1 MRILAVDAALG
12 RCSATVV
19 VDAQLI
25 AARSGDQSRGQAA
38 ILATMAAD
46 VIREAGLTALDLDLI
61 AVTVGPGSFTGIRA
75 ALALAQG
82 IGLGAGKPVIGVTVA
97 EALASSL
104 PDLGRRALWTAID
117 SRRGRVF
124 LDRGDGM
131 EAHLLDSLPSP
142 DRPVALAGDAAIA
155 VAARLAARDINVMLT
170 DARRPFGRHIAL
182 VAARRLAGELPPC
195 PAEPLYV
202 DAPEAR
208 LPSSG
213 QRPPPVP

>member
-25 AARSGDQSRGQAA
+25 AARSGDETRGQAA
-38 ILATMAAD
+38 ILAMMVAD
-46 VIREAGLTALDLDLI
+46 VLREAGTTALDLDVI

-75 ALALAQG
+75 ALALAHG
-82 IGLGAGKPVIGVTVA
+82 IGIGAGKPVVGVTVA

-104 PDLGRRALWTAID
+104 PDLGRRVLWTAID

-131 EAHLLDSLPSP
+131 AAHFLDNLPNP
-142 DRPVALAGDAAIA
+142 DRPVAVAGDAAIA
-155 VAARLAARDINVMLT
+155 VAIRLAARDINVMLT

-195 PAEPLYV
+195 LAEPLYV
-202 DAPEAR
+202 DAPEVR
-208 LPSSG
+208 LPAAPP
-213 QRPPPVP
+213 RPPPLP

>member
-19 VDAQLI
+19 MDGHLI
-25 AARSGDQSRGQAA
+25 AARSGAETRGQAA

-46 VIREAGLTALDLDLI
+46 VLREADLTALDLDLI

-75 ALALAQG
+75 ALALAHG
-82 IGLGAGKPVIGVTVA
+82 IGIGAGKPVIGVTVA

-104 PDLGRRALWTAID
+104 PDLGRRVLWTAID

-124 LDRGDGM
+124 LDRGNGM
-131 EAHLLDSLPSP
+131 EAHSLDNLPSP

-182 VAARRLAGELPPC
+182 VAARRRAGDLPPC
-195 PAEPLYV
+195 SAEPLYV

-208 LPSSG
+208 LPSAR
-213 QRPPPVP
+213 QRPPPLP